1 MSPKCLDNIHKLYNI
16 TCFESSV
23 VFLEQVLG
31 EDHCCNS
38 VAQCYS
44 PYGTQ
49 SNEVFSHL
57 TPLVAVLMIIY
68 KANDLCDNE
77 NDLAMIFVCKLA

>member
-1 MSPKCLDNIHKLYNI
+1 
-16 TCFESSV
+16 

-38 VAQCYS
+38 LAQCYS

-57 TPLVAVLMIIY
+57 TPPVAVLMIIH